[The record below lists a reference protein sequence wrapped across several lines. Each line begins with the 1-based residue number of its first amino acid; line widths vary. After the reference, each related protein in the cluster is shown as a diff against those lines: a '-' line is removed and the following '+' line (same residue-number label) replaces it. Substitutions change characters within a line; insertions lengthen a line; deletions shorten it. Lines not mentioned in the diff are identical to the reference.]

1 MEFVERPSP
10 NFDER
15 ALPVSMIVLHYTGMP
30 STEGALDR
38 LTSPEAKVSSH
49 YFLDEDG
56 TIYRLVDESKRAWHA
71 GKSRWRGITD
81 VNSASV
87 GIEIV
92 NPGHEFGY
100 RPFPDEQI
108 AALIPLVADI
118 KDRHGIGRGNV
129 VGHSD
134 VAPARK
140 EDPGELFPWEALA
153 KRRLALPSP
162 TRELVDPF
170 WTDAGFLLAL
180 ERFGYDVTE
189 PQKAVIA
196 FQRRFRPGR
205 IDGIIDGECRA
216 KLLSL
221 LLPRPQSARHCE
233 RSEAIQPCSG
243 LPRRLRLLAMR
254 NGLPYIAPRQRA
266 GRPRVPQGARGKSG
280 LHGTTV
286 PGNARPL
293 ASAGEG

>member
-1 MEFVERPSP
+1 MRAMDITRCPSP

-15 ALPVSMIVLHYTGMP
+15 QLPVSMIVLHYTGMP
-30 STEGALDR
+30 DAEGALNR
-38 LTSPEAKVSSH
+38 LRSPEAKVSAH
-49 YFLDEDG
+49 Y
-56 TIYRLVDESKRAWHA
+56 LVDEKGEIFQLVDEEKRAWHS
-71 GKSRWRGITD
+71 GRSYWRGITD

-108 AALIPLVADI
+108 ASVIPLVADI
-118 KDRHGIGRGNV
+118 KERHGIGRGNI

-140 EDPGELFPWEALA
+140 EDPGELFPWWELA

-162 TRELVDPF
+162 SRDLMDPY

-180 ERFGYDVTE
+180 ERFGYEVTDA
-189 PQKAVIA
+189 QKAVIA
-196 FQRRFRPGR
+196 FQRRFRPDL

-216 KLLSL
+216 KLLAL
-221 LLPRPQSARHCE
+221 LLPRPQ
-233 RSEAIQPCSG
+233 
-243 LPRRLRLLAMR
+243 
-254 NGLPYIAPRQRA
+254 
-266 GRPRVPQGARGKSG
+266 
-280 LHGTTV
+280 
-286 PGNARPL
+286 
-293 ASAGEG
+293 

>member
-1 MEFVERPSP
+1 MDMTRCPSP
-10 NFDER
+10 NYDER
-15 ALPVSMIVLHYTGMP
+15 QLPVSMIVLHYTGMVDAQ
-30 STEGALDR
+30 SAIDR
-38 LTSPEAKVSSH
+38 LRSPDAGVSAH
-49 YFLDEDG
+49 YLVKEDG
-56 TIYRLVDESKRAWHA
+56 EVMQLVDEEKRAWHA
-71 GKSRWRGITD
+71 GRSYWRGITD

-108 AALIPLVADI
+108 ASVIPLVADI
-118 KDRHGIGRGNV
+118 KERHGIGRGNI

-140 EDPGELFPWEALA
+140 EDPGELFPWWELA

-162 TRELVDPF
+162 SRDLMDPY

-180 ERFGYDVTE
+180 ERFGYDVTD

-196 FQRRFRPGR
+196 FQRRFRPDL

-216 KLLSL
+216 KLLAL
-221 LLPRPQSARHCE
+221 LLPRPQ
-233 RSEAIQPCSG
+233 
-243 LPRRLRLLAMR
+243 
-254 NGLPYIAPRQRA
+254 
-266 GRPRVPQGARGKSG
+266 
-280 LHGTTV
+280 
-286 PGNARPL
+286 
-293 ASAGEG
+293 